1 MIFLDNRK
9 IFISGGAGVIGT
21 ELVKR
26 LDKRGADLFVGDLK
40 PIPKDFPKNIIYR
53 QGDLKS
59 VVGVV
64 TAVTSAITR
73 SVSS

>member
-40 PIPKDFPKNIIYR
+40 L
-53 QGDLKS
+53 GDS
-59 VVGVV
+59 
-64 TAVTSAITR
+64 I
-73 SVSS
+73 SSYLYHYYEFFLLF